1 MDRDSEL
8 IERLIRGEDTKPS
21 DIYNFEN
28 EDIYVNNKDKEL
40 IERLIRGEDT
50 TEDDLNG
57 N

>member
-21 DIYNFEN
+21 DIYTFES
-28 EDIYVNNKDKEL
+28 EDVYVDNRDSEL

-50 TEDDLNG
+50 TENDLNII
-57 N
+57 